1 MHFEVQT
8 NQATGSTQQ
17 PTPSIKDG
25 RMDRVGPR
33 VRSLRFGRS
42 VASFWQSQSQALAVR
57 VRLASAKVSGAL
69 RTLAHG
75 KFRTRN
81 IAVKPPSAAGLKETI
96 AQLRAAPFSRR
107 RALGYG
113 GYALGCTLLALV
125 LWQIGLTIF
134 GGDRESTSG
143 FETAAVIA
151 LPPHPANLVAD
162 ANTPDPGTDVLGTV
176 PEAQIASLP
185 ATADPAAPILA
196 IPQVAFESPDAP
208 PDHAAPATR
217 GGDAP
222 SPIARSDEEPYSIP
236 SAADLA
242 EYARPD
248 LPVHATTVARLDDPT
263 GVRSDPTAVPLSPSV
278 AGADIS
284 RDMPPVE
291 PESATIARL
300 TTPSKLT
307 SDAVPPPI
315 PIKTEQTSATS
326 RPGAEPE
333 QSIAARISEP
343 SPVKLDATS
352 EPIPPPANLETGA
365 PVAKLAT
372 AAPIANA
379 RLDDPDRIVLDA
391 VPARLPAEATVDAPT
406 HAPPDVE
413 PSGITVARL
422 NTPDIVASDTLPV
435 AMSLEADLESAAR
448 TAAPE
453 QVPQATIARL
463 ANPATEI
470 TDAVPAPLPWE
481 TAVDAPTHTPPDLE
495 PSGTTVARLT
505 NPDTVASDT
514 VPVAMSTEADV
525 ESAAPV
531 VAPEEP
537 PQATIARLANPTSVI
552 TDAAPEEIPAATDF
566 YAPANVVTLDEL
578 ADTAV
583 SGIDNPSIVGSDAK
597 PERLPANTYLD
608 GFSHV
613 LPPREPPQAAP
624 AGPVFAPRTL
634 APVDAPPPPNS
645 ADLLGAELLISPD
658 APPSETMPW
667 VNSPQIETAGVAST
681 PIMGELAVDPSV
693 PKESPAEP
701 AHVTLARLDDPTAVT
716 SDAIASALPDDAD
729 LTEFSRS
736 GPAPEPALDSPRQ
749 IAVPTTDAS
758 DRDSLPMPDAAD
770 MSLNVAAD
778 GAPAATLETPE
789 SSSGPVE
796 IASAIATAPLP
807 AVTAAPAALR
817 SETPETP
824 ADAALITSPAPAV
837 NASGDIAAP
846 SSVPQSAEPI
856 IVAGKLAAAPTPAG
870 PDDILPQNGITEL
883 PPDALPESALDPLP
897 DALGPGKLA
906 EVPTA
911 DDLTALPAV
920 VEAALS
926 SRPDDPL
933 IAETGGA
940 GELAPQPDDA
950 IAVAPE
956 AAWVDPDTAANL
968 DPTNTEIE
976 IAATGETSEPWPR
989 ESEPGPATV
998 DARTSRGVAE
1008 LTWVDP
1014 DEAAARD
1021 GIIPALRI
1029 AALNDATGEWP
1040 RQSDPT
1046 PAQNSTA
1053 LSLQNTQAATDQ
1065 SAPVWVDPDE
1075 ISAADLSAPPAQP
1088 GGETAESENWPRE
1101 TEIAPVETVAAAVTD
1116 PQPIPVEDSASA
1128 EKEVV
1133 SDVIPIPRAAPLTEL
1148 AAVDQTIVIN
1158 RMIMTRGVEN
1168 REPIDNDRQFRVDDG
1183 TVFAFVSVKNTGP
1196 ATQITVSWYNGD
1208 VLALSTK
1215 LKVGNAA
1222 SWRTWSKSAVSRG
1235 NWRVEIRDEDGAPLA
1250 ETAFTVE

>member
-1 MHFEVQT
+1 M
-8 NQATGSTQQ
+8 
-17 PTPSIKDG
+17 
-25 RMDRVGPR
+25 R
-33 VRSLRFGRS
+33 
-42 VASFWQSQSQALAVR
+42 ALAN
-57 VRLASAKVSGAL
+57 
-69 RTLAHG
+69 G

-81 IAVKPPSAAGLKETI
+81 NAVKPPSVAGLKDAI
-96 AQLRAAPFSRR
+96 AQVRAAPFTWR

-125 LWQIGLTIF
+125 LWQIGLTMF
-134 GGDRESTSG
+134 GGDSESTSG

-151 LPPHPANLVAD
+151 LPPHPANLMAD
-162 ANTPDPGTDVLGTV
+162 ADTPEPGTDVLSTV
-176 PEAQIASLP
+176 PEAQIASMP
-185 ATADPAAPILA
+185 ANADQAAPILA

-208 PDHAAPATR
+208 PGHTAPATR

-222 SPIARSDEEPYSIP
+222 SPIARSDEEPFSIP

-248 LPVHATTVARLDDPT
+248 LPVHATTVARFDDPT
-263 GVRSDPTAVPLSPSV
+263 GVGSDASAVPLSPS
-278 AGADIS
+278 ATGADFS

-291 PESATIARL
+291 PDSATIARL

-315 PIKTEQTSATS
+315 PIKTEQTQAAPS

-343 SPVKLDATS
+343 SPVTLDATS
-352 EPIPPPANLETGA
+352 EPIPQPTNLETGA

-391 VPARLPAEATVDAPT
+391 VPARLPTEATVDAPT

-413 PSGITVARL
+413 PGGITVARL

-435 AMSLEADLESAAR
+435 AMSSEADLESAAR

-463 ANPATEI
+463 ANPATAI

-481 TAVDAPTHTPPDLE
+481 TVVDAPTHTPPDVE

-505 NPDTVASDT
+505 DPDTVASDAI
-514 VPVAMSTEADV
+514 PVAMPTEANV
-525 ESAAPV
+525 ESAAPI
-531 VAPEEP
+531 VAPEKP
-537 PQATIARLANPTSVI
+537 PQATIARLTNPKSVI
-552 TDAAPEEIPAATDF
+552 TDAAPEEIPAATDI
-566 YAPANVVTLDEL
+566 YAPANIVTLDEL
-578 ADTAV
+578 ADTSV
-583 SGIDNPSIVGSDAK
+583 SGIDNPSNVGSDAQ
-597 PERLPANTYLD
+597 PERLPANMYLD

-613 LPPREPPQAAP
+613 VPPREPPQAAP
-624 AGPVFAPRTL
+624 AGPVYAPRTL

-645 ADLLGAELLISPD
+645 ADLLGAELIISPD
-658 APPSETMPW
+658 APQSETMPW
-667 VNSPQIETAGVAST
+667 VDNPEIKTASVAAT
-681 PIMGELAVDPSV
+681 PIMGEQAVDPSA
-693 PKESPAEP
+693 PKAPPAEP
-701 AHVTLARLDDPTAVT
+701 AHITLALLDDPSAVT

-736 GPAPEPALDSPRQ
+736 GPAPEPVLESPRQ

-778 GAPAATLETPE
+778 RAPAATLETPE
-789 SSSGPVE
+789 SSNGPAE
-796 IASAIATAPLP
+796 IAAAIATPPLP
-807 AVTAAPAALR
+807 DVAAAPAAIR
-817 SETPETP
+817 TETPETP
-824 ADAALITSPAPAV
+824 ADAALIISPAPAV

-846 SSVPQSAEPI
+846 SSVPQTTEPI
-856 IVAGKLAAAPTPAG
+856 IAAGKLGPAPTLAG
-870 PDDILPQNGITEL
+870 PDEILPQAGITEL

-906 EVPTA
+906 DVPTT
-911 DDLTALPAV
+911 DDLAAMPAV

-926 SRPDDPL
+926 AQPDDPL
-933 IAETGGA
+933 IAESGGA
-940 GELAPQPDDA
+940 ADLSAQPDET

-956 AAWVDPDTAANL
+956 AAWVDPDTAANR
-968 DPTNTEIE
+968 DPTNTAVEL
-976 IAATGETSEPWPR
+976 AATGETAEPWPR
-989 ESEPGPATV
+989 ESAPRPATV
-998 DARTSRGVAE
+998 DARSSGRVAE

-1029 AALNDATGEWP
+1029 AALNDASGEWP

-1075 ISAADLSAPPAQP
+1075 ISAADLSAQPAQA
-1088 GGETAESENWPRE
+1088 GGESDDSENWPRE

-1116 PQPIPVEDSASA
+1116 APPAPVEESTSS
-1128 EKEVV
+1128 EEEVV
-1133 SDVIPIPRAAPLTEL
+1133 SDVVPIPRAAPLTEL

-1168 REPIDNDRQFRVDDG
+1168 REPIDNDSRFRVDDG

-1196 ATQITVSWYNGD
+1196 ATRISVSWYNGD
-1208 VLALSTK
+1208 ALALSTE
-1215 LKVGNAA
+1215 LKVGTAE
-1222 SWRTWSKSAVSRG
+1222 SWRTWSKSGVSRG
-1235 NWRVEIRDEDGAPLA
+1235 NWRVEIKDENGAPLA
-1250 ETAFTVE
+1250 TTAFTVE